1 MKKSIL
7 TEDMEHCYLCGRE
20 REAVHHIYHGTAL
33 RKISDR
39 HGFIVPL
46 CANCHTMSTTSV
58 HLDKKHVK
66 DTALKKLCQN
76 RFERD
81 HSREEF
87 MKIVGRNYLD

>member
-20 REAVHHIYHGTAL
+20 REAIHHIYHGTAL
-33 RKISDR
+33 RKISDK

-46 CANCHTMSTTSV
+46 CANCHNLSSKSV
-58 HLDKKHVK
+58 HLDKDQVK
-66 DTALKKLCQN
+66 DIELKENCQKK
-76 RFERD
+76 FEET

-87 MKIVGRNYLD
+87 MRIIGRNYLD